1 MARNFL
7 IPRSRKMNKTNIFM
21 KSRELTNSL
30 DLKTRELINS
40 LDLKTREL
48 VNSLV
53 FTKMLVVFIFQT
65 LSYLCIMYIHLYLCI
80 HSLSKIVFN
89 LRSTLKSNKFYLF
102 SIKLKAVSLSLLK
115 IEEITN
121 LGN

>member
-7 IPRSRKMNKTNIFM
+7 IPRSQKMNKTNIFM

-53 FTKMLVVFIFQT
+53 FTEMLVIFIFR
-65 LSYLCIMYIHLYLCI
+65 LLFYLCITYFHE
-80 HSLSKIVFN
+80 KI
-89 LRSTLKSNKFYLF
+89 
-102 SIKLKAVSLSLLK
+102 
-115 IEEITN
+115 
-121 LGN
+121 